1 MAAPKVELGW
11 DNTNLQAGAAKAQGI
26 LSGFAARARGTLG
39 RAMSADVMGG
49 FGQLTA
55 ALGSLAGLKAVID
68 DFDRL
73 NDLAVQL
80 DTNVE
85 SLQRLGAMAK
95 LSGSDVETLV
105 KGVSKLTRSLADTE
119 GSEKTAEALRALG
132 VSASQLRTMSLE
144 EQVLALSDAF
154 INARAH
160 GEGFAE
166 VFDLMGHN
174 GAELIPLL
182 VQGREELQAL
192 ADTPVLSQEQVQR
205 LADFN
210 DQLDAGVLKLKA
222 WTADALLGL
231 SDVAAVTGAA
241 LFGGFEGDFSERFD
255 TAARAL
261 AQSKIEA
268 EEAADAQEKQRQA
281 AREAADWT
289 KKIAAAQKAAA
300 ESIEKGRKEL
310 EEQEKRM
317 QGIREQITEARESNL
332 KQQLSPQEN
341 LELAKGKAADLEA
354 RMKTARDKAY
364 MEGKGGQD
372 TEEVLQLELQ
382 REKLLGEIFSLE
394 RQISDEMERQQKA
407 GAEKKAQQ
415 DQARAGIANDLQLLD
430 LRARGRNK
438 EAEALEKQLRI
449 QAEAKRIA
457 EETGMSEAEALRIA
471 QTKSALEDR
480 AARRGEQAESGRKRI
495 IATPS
500 RVQLMGSAGGGGLDE
515 FHAKQGRAWGANARG
530 ESNFQRLQRM
540 GFDWETQLK
549 AGLRGDRGF
558 MGTQQKSP
566 LERTGETLRGRAAA
580 NQLSGRGSES
590 VKLTEGN
597 QIVQL
602 LTEIREGIGDFAA
615 V

>member
-11 DNTNLQAGAAKAQGI
+11 DNSDLQAGAAKAQGI
-26 LSGFAARARGTLG
+26 LSGFATRARGTLG
-39 RAMSADVMGG
+39 RAMSADVVGG

-80 DTNVE
+80 DTSVE

-105 KGVSKLTRSLADTE
+105 KGVSKLTRSLADAE

-132 VSASQLRTMSLE
+132 VSASQLRTLSLE

-154 INARAH
+154 INARAR

-166 VFDLMGHN
+166 VFDLMGRN

-255 TAARAL
+255 AAARAL

-268 EEAADAQEKQRQA
+268 EEAAAAQERQRQA
-281 AREAADWT
+281 AREAADEA

-300 ESIEKGRKEL
+300 ESIEKGQKEL
-310 EEQEKRM
+310 EAQEKRM
-317 QGIREQITEARESNL
+317 QGIREQIDQAKESNL
-332 KQQLSPQEN
+332 KQQLSPEEN
-341 LELAKGKAADLEA
+341 LEYARSKAADLEA
-354 RMKTARDKAY
+354 KMKAAREKAY
-364 MEGKGGQD
+364 LEGMGGQD
-372 TEEVLQLELQ
+372 TEEILQLELQ
-382 REKLLGEIFSLE
+382 RQRLLGEILLLE
-394 RQISDEMERQQKA
+394 EQISGEKERQQKA
-407 GAEKKAQQ
+407 EAEKKAQQ
-415 DQARAGIANDLQLLD
+415 NEARAGIASDLQVLD
-430 LRARGRNK
+430 LRARGRTK
-438 EAEALEKQLRI
+438 EADALEKQLRI

-457 EETGMSEAEALRIA
+457 VETGLSQEEALRIA
-471 QTKSALEDR
+471 QARSDLEDK
-480 AARRGEQAESGRKRI
+480 AARRGERTENGRKRI
-495 IATPS
+495 MGFSRRATGLPDF
-500 RVQLMGSAGGGGLDE
+500 GGLAE
-515 FHAKQGRAWGANARG
+515 FDALQERDSNGRFKYAAFYRG
-530 ESNFQRLQRM
+530 NDRRFQTGTPPKSAHER
-540 GFDWETQLK
+540 
-549 AGLRGDRGF
+549 AGE
-558 MGTQQKSP
+558 M
-566 LERTGETLRGRAAA
+566 LRGRAAA
-580 NQLSGRGSES
+580 NQTGGRGSDS

-602 LTEIREGIGDFAA
+602 LTEIREGIGEFTA

>member
-11 DNTNLQAGAAKAQGI
+11 DNSDLQAGTAKAQGI

-39 RAMSADVMGG
+39 RAVSADVVGG

-105 KGVSKLTRSLADTE
+105 KGVSKLTRSLADAE

-132 VSASQLRTMSLE
+132 VSASQLRTLSLE

-154 INARAH
+154 INARAR

-166 VFDLMGHN
+166 VFDLMGRN

-268 EEAADAQEKQRQA
+268 EEAAAAQERQRQA
-281 AREAADWT
+281 AREAADEA

-300 ESIEKGRKEL
+300 QAAEQNRKEL
-310 EEQEKRM
+310 EAQEKRM
-317 QGIREQITEARESNL
+317 QGIREQIDQAKESNL
-332 KQQLSPQEN
+332 KQQLSPEEN
-341 LELAKGKAADLEA
+341 LEYARGKAADLEA
-354 RMKTARDKAY
+354 KMKAAREKAY
-364 MEGKGGQD
+364 LEGMGGQD
-372 TEEVLQLELQ
+372 TEEILQLELQ
-382 REKLLGEIFSLE
+382 RQRLLGEILSLE
-394 RQISDEMERQQKA
+394 EQISGEKERQQKA
-407 GAEKKAQQ
+407 EAEKKAQQ
-415 DQARAGIANDLQLLD
+415 NEARAGIANDLQVLD
-430 LRARGRNK
+430 LRARGRTK
-438 EAEALEKQLRI
+438 EADALEKQLRI

-457 EETGMSEAEALRIA
+457 EETGISQEEALRIA
-471 QTKSALEDR
+471 KARSDLEDK
-480 AARRGEQAESGRKRI
+480 AARRGERAENGRRRI
-495 IATPS
+495 MGFSRRATGLPDF
-500 RVQLMGSAGGGGLDE
+500 GGLAE
-515 FHAKQGRAWGANARG
+515 FDALQERDSNGRFKYAAFYRG
-530 ESNFQRLQRM
+530 SDRRFQ
-540 GFDWETQLK
+540 T
-549 AGLRGDRGF
+549 
-558 MGTQQKSP
+558 GTPPKSA
-566 LERTGETLRGRAAA
+566 LERAGDMLRGRAAA
-580 NQLSGRGSES
+580 NQTGGRGSDS

-602 LTEIREGIGDFAA
+602 LTEIREGIGEFTA